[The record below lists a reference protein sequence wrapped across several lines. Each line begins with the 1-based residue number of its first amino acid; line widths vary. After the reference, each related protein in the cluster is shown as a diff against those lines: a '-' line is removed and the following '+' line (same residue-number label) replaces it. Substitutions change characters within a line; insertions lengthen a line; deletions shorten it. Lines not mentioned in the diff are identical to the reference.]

1 MCRPSL
7 QNNAWKS
14 VCNFVRYLEKIG
26 DIRLDIIFLHRH
38 RLEYNINSTSM
49 CDPSGEKSKWWQ
61 VRKTLVAAGTL
72 RLSAWPSFNSWSVSS
87 RRGPSAQ
94 MGPGHHQKSK
104 VKQLDTFTPAGRLKN
119 GGWFYQTCS
128 ATPGTSWRYAH
139 NTPFLQIQPGA
150 ITKNWTSLSW
160 LKF

>member
-7 QNNAWKS
+7 QNKAWKS
-14 VCNFVRYLEKIG
+14 RCNFVRYLEKIG
-26 DIRLDIIFLHRH
+26 DIRLDIIFFLHR
-38 RLEYNINSTSM
+38 LINSTSM

-61 VRKTLVAAGTL
+61 VRKTPVAAGTL

-104 VKQLDTFTPAGRLKN
+104 VKQLDT
-119 GGWFYQTCS
+119 C
-128 ATPGTSWRYAH
+128 TPGTVSSIVLNENACPADER
-139 NTPFLQIQPGA
+139 GA
-150 ITKNWTSLSW
+150 KILFKHPSTTFVSSKT
-160 LKF
+160 